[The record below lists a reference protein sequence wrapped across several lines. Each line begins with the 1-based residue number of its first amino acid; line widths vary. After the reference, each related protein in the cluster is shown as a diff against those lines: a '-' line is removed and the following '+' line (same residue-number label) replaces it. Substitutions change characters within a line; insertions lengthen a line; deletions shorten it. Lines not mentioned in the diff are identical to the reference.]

1 MSQIVYLLS
10 SLPSHQKIVHE
21 INSMLYDFLWD
32 SKGDKIK
39 RTEIINDYHKGG
51 LKMID
56 IQSFDASLK
65 TKWVQSYLN
74 TEYKGKWKAL
84 RLLLR
89 ERYGEKL
96 LFLCNLKQ
104 KDASQLKIED
114 PFLKE
119 IVEYWSNSNYREKNP
134 VFVSTCIWHNSLIS
148 IEKKPFLFTNH
159 GLKQAWRMSKTS
171 LMRLPDLL
179 ALIFS

>member
-1 MSQIVYLLS
+1 
-10 SLPSHQKIVHE
+10 
-21 INSMLYDFLWD
+21 MLYDFLWD

-89 ERYGEKL
+89 EIRREIIVLVQFKTKRCITVENRGPFFKRNCRIL
-96 LFLCNLKQ
+96 V
-104 KDASQLKIED
+104 QLK
-114 PFLKE
+114 L
-119 IVEYWSNSNYREKNP
+119 
-134 VFVSTCIWHNSLIS
+134 
-148 IEKKPFLFTNH
+148 
-159 GLKQAWRMSKTS
+159 
-171 LMRLPDLL
+171 
-179 ALIFS
+179 